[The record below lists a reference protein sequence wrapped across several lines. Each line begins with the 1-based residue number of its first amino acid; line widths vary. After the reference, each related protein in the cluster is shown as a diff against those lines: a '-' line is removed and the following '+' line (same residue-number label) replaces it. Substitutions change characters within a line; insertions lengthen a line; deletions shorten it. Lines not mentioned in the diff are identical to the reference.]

1 MTGES
6 ASDRRRFTRH
16 DVSIP
21 VRIKDG
27 GRGIEAETVNISGC
41 GLALKLESSLLAG
54 SKVKVEIGE
63 LGEFAADI
71 VAVGD
76 TGRLRL
82 DISETEQAQLA
93 DEIVRKLAHLMP
105 V

>member
-1 MTGES
+1 M
-6 ASDRRRFTRH
+6 DRRRFTRH

-27 GRGIEAETVNISGC
+27 ERGIQAETVNISGC

-54 SKVKVEIGE
+54 SKVKVEIGG

-76 TGRLRL
+76 AEGRLRL
-82 DISETEQAQLA
+82 DISENEQAQLA